1 MQVVVEGLL
10 GHPNF
15 AGRVVQRV
23 SDHDITSVADDA
35 TIEPAPNGDCLDNLR
50 DRALTDPL
58 RLLGTVRLSYVR
70 ERLRLRLRL
79 RLRQFVLDLW
89 LTKFR
94 NDSN

>member
-1 MQVVVEGLL
+1 MQVVVEGLF

-15 AGRVVQRV
+15 AGCVVQRV

-35 TIEPAPNGDCLDNLR
+35 TIEPAPNGDCLDNLL

-58 RLLGTVRLSYVR
+58 RLLGAVRLSSAR
-70 ERLRLRLRL
+70 ERLRF

-89 LTKFR
+89 LTKFW
-94 NDSN
+94 NDSD